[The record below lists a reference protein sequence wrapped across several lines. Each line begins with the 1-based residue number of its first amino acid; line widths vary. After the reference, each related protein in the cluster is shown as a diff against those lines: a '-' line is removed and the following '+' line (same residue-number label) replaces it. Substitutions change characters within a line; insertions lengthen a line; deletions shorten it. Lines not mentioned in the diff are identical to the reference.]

1 MSKKSYSE
9 YWTRQFG
16 HMVYPFCESLIADDV
31 DRSYW
36 REKIRIVTA
45 LDLIKYL
52 QQIKREP

>member
-45 LDLIKYL
+45 LDPIKCL
-52 QQIKREP
+52 KQIK